1 MRWVFVA
8 TFVLLGARSSSAETV
23 YEFARSC
30 KQEELATCFALI
42 ESHLDRLKAAEQGR
56 SFCMPSFWGGPLI
69 LSVGYPVSVL
79 EHVRLAVSAARFGS
93 AGRDVDDAMRD
104 IVAGIYPCE

>member
-1 MRWVFVA
+1 MRWAFVA
-8 TFVLLGARSSSAETV
+8 MIVLLGGRASSAETV
-23 YEFARSC
+23 YEFALSC
-30 KQEELATCFALI
+30 QQEKLATCFARV

-56 SFCMPSFWGGPLI
+56 SFCMPNFWGGPLI
-69 LSVGYPVSVL
+69 LSAGYPVSVL

-93 AGRDVDDAMRD
+93 AGRNVDDAMRD